1 MKRSIQTL
9 WYAGVTVLAGCI
21 ALQTA
26 RADLVFDNSTNDLL
40 LNFNP
45 GANEVGD
52 EILLQGQ
59 ARYVSSFIFQYYGDN
74 FSGDELARVRF
85 YVNDGPPSS
94 GVPRPG
100 TILYDSGPFSIPATP
115 RSTIILDALT
125 LAAGNL
131 WNPGQLVL
139 VPDSFTWSVQF
150 YNVTGSEEA
159 GVSLYNPPTV
169 GWDYNSYWD
178 NDPLS
183 GWLLKTN
190 TWSIPMNFAARV
202 EAVPEPNAVV
212 LGLGGA
218 LLVLLL
224 RASIRRRNG

>member
-1 MKRSIQTL
+1 MML
-9 WYAGVTVLAGCI
+9 WKVGVAAFAGAL

-26 RADLVFDNSTNDLL
+26 NAEVVFDNSSSDLL

-59 ARYVSSFIFQYYGDN
+59 ARYLSSFVFQYYGDA
-74 FSGDELARVRF
+74 FSGDEMARVRF

-94 GVPRPG
+94 GAARPG
-100 TILYDSGPFSIPATP
+100 TILYDSGPFAIGATP
-115 RSTIILDALT
+115 RSTIVLDAVT

-131 WNPGQLVL
+131 WNPGQPVL

-159 GVSLYNPPTV
+159 GVTLYNPPTV

-178 NDPLS
+178 NDPMS

-190 TWSIPMNFAARV
+190 AWSIPMNFAARV